1 MKYRICEMMLNEYV
15 NHPTEV
21 KIDEIEA
28 SSQEEAQKLAN
39 LRWPNRGPLKVAPAD
54 SYTENNCVD
63 YIRE

>member
-28 SSQEEAQKLAN
+28 SSQEEAQKLAT
-39 LRWPNRGPLKVAPAD
+39 LRWPNRGPLKVIPED
-54 SYTENNCVD
+54 SD
-63 YIRE
+63 R